1 MDRALGGQAGT
12 GRGDDGYTRD
22 AAMAENLLW
31 LLNGP
36 LAGHKVIV
44 WAHNYHVLRDL
55 PMAGARETIEKK
67 GSLAGPMGMKLA
79 KALGRDFYVLGFAA
93 HHGRYGYAGE
103 KPVDLPAADAGS
115 FEGLLHA
122 VGKPWLLLDLRGLPQ
137 DHWLSGPASSGFY
150 FYEPQTTNLPRLYD
164 AIFFLDEMTP
174 STAVEP
180 PRTP

>member
-1 MDRALGGQAGT
+1 
-12 GRGDDGYTRD
+12 
-22 AAMAENLLW
+22 MAENLLW
-31 LLNGP
+31 LLGGP

-55 PMAGARETIEKK
+55 PMAGAREAMEKS
-67 GSLAGPMGMKLA
+67 GSLGGPMGMKLA
-79 KALGRDFYVLGFAA
+79 KALGQDLFVLGFAA

-103 KPVDLPAADAGS
+103 KPVDLPAVDASS

-122 VGKPWLLLDLRGLPQ
+122 LGRPWLLLNLRGLPP
-137 DHWLSGPASSGFY
+137 DHWLNAPLSSGFY
-150 FYEPQTTNLPRLYD
+150 FYEQQTTNMPRLYD

-180 PRTP
+180 PPQTP